1 MAGPAGRPA
10 GEKGSAVSILIVGAG
25 ATGGYF
31 GARLI
36 QAGRDVTFLVR
47 EGRAAL
53 LRERGLRVTGPAGTT
68 EVAKPHLVTAD
79 QLAGPADVVLVTV
92 KAAALETVA
101 GQLGP
106 AVGQDTGIVPVLNGI
121 RHLGLL
127 NSVYGAARVLGGVAL
142 ISAQLDESGDINLI
156 NEGVSLRFGA
166 QDGERTPVVERAA
179 ELLSGAGFPV
189 EVSGN
194 IVAEMWSKWSF
205 IAAAGA
211 VTCLLRG
218 TVGDIVAADGG
229 DQAARAIVAETQA
242 VARAAG
248 YPVPDPWVRQTT
260 AMLTAPGSP
269 FTSSMYRDLQQGKPV
284 EVEPI
289 LGDLVAAGREHGVQT
304 PLLDAATVA
313 LRVYQAGL
321 GARR

>member
-1 MAGPAGRPA
+1 
-10 GEKGSAVSILIVGAG
+10 
-25 ATGGYF
+25 
-31 GARLI
+31 
-36 QAGRDVTFLVR
+36 
-47 EGRAAL
+47 
-53 LRERGLRVTGPAGTT
+53 
-68 EVAKPHLVTAD
+68 
-79 QLAGPADVVLVTV
+79 VLVTV
-92 KAAALETVA
+92 KAAGLDAVT

-106 AVGQDTGIVPVLNGI
+106 AVGPRTAIVPVLNGM

-127 NSVYGAARVLGGVAL
+127 NAAFGAARVLGGVAL
-142 ISAQLDESGDINLI
+142 ISAQLDPSGDISLL

-166 QDGERTPVVERAA
+166 QDGERTTVVERAA
-179 ELLSGAGFPV
+179 GLLSGAGFPV

-194 IVAEMWSKWSF
+194 IVAEMWSKWTF

-218 TVGDIVAADGG
+218 TVGEIVAAAGG

-242 VARAAG
+242 VAQAAG

-260 AMLTAPGSP
+260 GMLTAPGSP
-269 FTSSMYRDLQQGKPV
+269 FTSSMYRDLRQGKPV

-289 LGDLVAAGREHGVQT
+289 LGDLIAAARVHGVHT

-313 LRVYQAGL
+313 LRVYQAGR
-321 GARR
+321 GV